1 MKKFQF
7 NFDCS
12 VDGTCVDLEIIS
24 SEDVT
29 GINNDLDESQKSPK
43 KTDEEIKR

>member
-1 MKKFQF
+1 MLQVY
-7 NFDCS
+7 FDCS
-12 VDGTCVDLEIIS
+12 VDGACVDLEIIA

-29 GINNDLDESQKSPK
+29 GINNDLDESQKSLK